1 MKSMDASS
9 SRRYNQQDCCGYERG
24 KGEGK
29 DSKMPYSNFSK
40 KGGKWRVVRKNRRNV
55 FKGRVFSIRNMY

>member
-1 MKSMDASS
+1 MRHHLGGTTNKTAG
-9 SRRYNQQDCCGYERG
+9 GYERG

>member
-1 MKSMDASS
+1 MRHHLGGTTNKTAV
-9 SRRYNQQDCCGYERG
+9 GYERG